1 MSAAAPA
8 GSREGFSFP
17 DFVNNHLPL
26 KNLMKAVATAFTT
39 HDQINF
45 TLKYSVSSSQGN
57 AEKETTALMDR
68 VTFLQTVNE
77 LAQVFTTHVGQ
88 PEFRATVKVDCDYA
102 HYNDAFGDAQ
112 PAAESAAAAPADPK
126 I

>member
-26 KNLMKAVATAFTT
+26 KNLMKAVATAFET
-39 HDQINF
+39 HQQINF
-45 TLKYSVSSSQGN
+45 TLNYSVSSSQGN
-57 AEKETTALMDR
+57 VQVEKNALMDR
-68 VTFLQTVNE
+68 VTFLQTVSE
-77 LAQVFTTHVGQ
+77 LAQVFATHVGQ
-88 PEFRATVKVDCDYA
+88 PEFRATVKLDCDYA
-102 HYNDAFGDAQ
+102 HYNDAFG
-112 PAAESAAAAPADPK
+112 AAPESAAAAPADPK